1 MKNLFANL
9 ILFVAL
15 SVAFS
20 TFTAC
25 NNTASTQKK
34 GPVIEVA
41 PDGSTAANANP
52 EAVKSGGYPP
62 APVGIMQ
69 SDIKD
74 LEGKTFKIEDK
85 KGKVVLLNL
94 WATWCGPC
102 RAEMPELVAMQN
114 KYKDRDFEVLG
125 LNADEESVEAVKS
138 FGEQMKLN
146 YFLGYADNKLVSEF
160 VKLSKQQ
167 GIPQSVLINRDGKT
181 TGVFF
186 GSGARA
192 INNMKEAV
200 DKAVNE

>member
-9 ILFVAL
+9 ILFAAL

-20 TFTAC
+20 SFTAC
-25 NNTASTQKK
+25 NTANTQKK

-41 PDGSTAANANP
+41 PDGSTVTNTNTETA
-52 EAVKSGGYPP
+52 KSSSYPP

-69 SDIKD
+69 SEIKD
-74 LEGKTFKIEDK
+74 LEGKSFKIEDK
-85 KGKVVLLNL
+85 KGKVVLINL

-102 RAEMPELVAMQN
+102 RAEMPELIAMQD
-114 KYKDRDFEVLG
+114 KYKDKNFEVLG
-125 LNADEESVEAVKS
+125 LNVDEESVEAIKS
-138 FGEQMKLN
+138 FSEQMKLN

-167 GIPQSVLINRDGKT
+167 GIPQSVLINREGQT

-192 INNMKEAV
+192 INNMKQSVEKTV
-200 DKAVNE
+200 SE

>member
-9 ILFVAL
+9 ILFAAL

-20 TFTAC
+20 SFTAC
-25 NNTASTQKK
+25 NTANTQKK

-41 PDGSTAANANP
+41 PDGSTVTNTNTETA
-52 EAVKSGGYPP
+52 KSSSYPP

-69 SDIKD
+69 SEIKD
-74 LEGKTFKIEDK
+74 LEGKSFKIEDK
-85 KGKVVLLNL
+85 KGKVVLINL

-102 RAEMPELVAMQN
+102 RAEMPELIAMQD
-114 KYKDRDFEVLG
+114 KYKDKNFEVLG
-125 LNADEESVEAVKS
+125 LNVDEESVEAIKS
-138 FGEQMKLN
+138 FSEQMKLN

-167 GIPQSVLINRDGKT
+167 GIPQSVLINREGQT

-186 GSGARA
+186 GSGARV
-192 INNMKEAV
+192 INNMKQSVEKTV
-200 DKAVNE
+200 SE